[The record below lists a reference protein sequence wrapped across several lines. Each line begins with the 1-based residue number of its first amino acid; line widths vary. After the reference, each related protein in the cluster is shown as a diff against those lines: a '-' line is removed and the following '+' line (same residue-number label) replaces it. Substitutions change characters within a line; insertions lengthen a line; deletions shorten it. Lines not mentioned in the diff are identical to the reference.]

1 MDRLDTILLEAW
13 NRVGARVRR
22 KRISALKR
30 SRRRFK
36 GVLRRPMREWC
47 LVIRASDT
55 RIARLADWVEERQE
69 EVATEG
75 CTSRCT
81 GETPVP
87 PTPVP
92 PTCGDPIRRGR
103 AHLVTLSGRAIREL
117 CKPIWIDWPGVTLH
131 EAAKMCGREY
141 KTIKNWA
148 RQGVFKV
155 DYYREFKF
163 PGDMKERR
171 KPIDEGVSARQ
182 RLSMERGRPRVW
194 TPSPMDPNN
203 FTGRAPHAVWG
214 TMWQHLWERLPEDY
228 ELVVERVANWRV
240 RKGKQVFRGWEFVC
254 PGRLDESGEYKG
266 CGRRCRYLYGPQ
278 TVWTLARAMQ
288 SEMDGGEGFDMPPP
302 PEAAPEGPRL
312 VGQWFP
318 GLDDPTHNAG
328 PRSFACKQCWHVRNT
343 CMANYNGWNEFV
355 AQISGGLL
363 YGRDVERPEEIC
375 PLKRKRREYKRKPQ
389 RREID
394 RERALK
400 GQRERV
406 AVGEVSAIS
415 QFSPR

>member
-203 FTGRAPHAVWG
+203 FTGASAARGVGDDVAAFVGETAGGLRAGCGA
-214 TMWQHLWERLPEDY
+214 
-228 ELVVERVANWRV
+228 
-240 RKGKQVFRGWEFVC
+240 
-254 PGRLDESGEYKG
+254 SGELAG
-266 CGRRCRYLYGPQ
+266 AEREASFSRVGICVPGP
-278 TVWTLARAMQ
+278 AR
-288 SEMDGGEGFDMPPP
+288 
-302 PEAAPEGPRL
+302 
-312 VGQWFP
+312 
-318 GLDDPTHNAG
+318 
-328 PRSFACKQCWHVRNT
+328 
-343 CMANYNGWNEFV
+343 
-355 AQISGGLL
+355 
-363 YGRDVERPEEIC
+363 
-375 PLKRKRREYKRKPQ
+375 
-389 RREID
+389 
-394 RERALK
+394 
-400 GQRERV
+400 
-406 AVGEVSAIS
+406 
-415 QFSPR
+415 